1 MPPKSKSKVMMK
13 VASDVSILT
22 PTVTSETG
30 ERPESPVPDSM
41 EATENAEITEISQD
55 SDNTACDG
63 DCNGCEC
70 DKVEASNEAN
80 EANEATQDSDDT
92 TCDGDCNGC
101 ECDKVEASN
110 EANDEDEYADM
121 PELIELDNDFVN
133 EFQTVQPMFR
143 PQILNEISDEVNMMA
158 TVMQMYKLEYF
169 FAGVLTH
176 TYLPVVS
183 NGALAYIF
191 ILPALTFLRNPSWLV
206 ALSKEHT
213 LLLPGLMLL
222 LALSTASSMMYVN
235 QMF

>member
-1 MPPKSKSKVMMK
+1 
-13 VASDVSILT
+13 
-22 PTVTSETG
+22 
-30 ERPESPVPDSM
+30 M
-41 EATENAEITEISQD
+41 EATEATEATEVTQELENI
-55 SDNTACDG
+55 DG
-63 DCNGCEC
+63 EC

-80 EANEATQDSDDT
+80 ETTQDSDHT
-92 TCDGDCNGC
+92 ACDEDCDGC
-101 ECDKVEASN
+101 ECDNVEDSS

-121 PELIELDNDFVN
+121 PELIELDKDYVD
-133 EFQTVQPMFR
+133 EFQTAQPMFR
-143 PQILNEISDEVNMMA
+143 PQILNEISNEVNMMA
-158 TVMQMYKLEYF
+158 TVMQMYKLDYF

-206 ALSKEHT
+206 ALSNEHA

>member
-41 EATENAEITEISQD
+41 EATEATEATQELEYID
-55 SDNTACDG
+55 
-63 DCNGCEC
+63 CEC

-110 EANDEDEYADM
+110 EANEDEYADM
-121 PELIELDNDFVN
+121 PELIELDKDFVN
-133 EFQTVQPMFR
+133 EFQTVQPTFR